1 MGFSNNIYYNYHASS
16 DGWVSVPNFTVKWK
30 KPKENNSEKI
40 AYGKIKQAEKITIWN
55 NVAYPDEDA
64 VALEEE
70 LKKRKTRMFAKH
82 CWENL
87 GAKAPSGKRWEEVF
101 EEKEGINLVEYV
113 SDLARKKL

>member
-1 MGFSNNIYYNYHASS
+1 MKDTTI
-16 DGWVSVPNFTVKWK
+16 VSGPSRNGALEVAKWK

-40 AYGKIKQAEKITIWN
+40 AYSKIKQAEKITIWN
-55 NVAYPDEDA
+55 NVAYPDKDA
-64 VALEEE
+64 MALEEE
-70 LKKRKTRMFAKH
+70 WKKRKTRMFAKH